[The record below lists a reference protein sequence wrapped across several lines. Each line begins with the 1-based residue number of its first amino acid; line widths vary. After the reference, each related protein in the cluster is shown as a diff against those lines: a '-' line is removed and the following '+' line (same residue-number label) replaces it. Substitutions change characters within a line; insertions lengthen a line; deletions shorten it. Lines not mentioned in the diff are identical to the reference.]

1 MARCLQAILIGGA
14 IGGAGDLAFA
24 LVNAAVHDRTP
35 MFLLQLIASGA
46 FGQAAFDG
54 GPPMAVA
61 GAAFHFALS
70 WLWAG
75 VYVAASRRLPWLIAN
90 PWPSA
95 FVFGTLVFLTMRL
108 VVLPLSAFPFPVS
121 FKPVPSLLDL
131 LSHLFLFALPI
142 AWAAR
147 RCCR

>member
-1 MARCLQAILIGGA
+1 MPRCVRAILVGGA
-14 IGGAGDLAFA
+14 IGGAGDIAFA
-24 LVNAAVHDRTP
+24 LANAAAHGMP
-35 MFLLQLIASGA
+35 PIELLQVVASGIFGKSA
-46 FGQAAFDG
+46 FTG
-54 GPPMAVA
+54 GLPMAVA
-61 GAAFHFALS
+61 GLAFHFLLS

-75 VYVAASRRLPWLIAN
+75 VYVVASRRATWLAAK

-95 FVFGTLVFLTMRL
+95 MAFGVFVFLTMRL

-142 AWAAR
+142 ALATR
-147 RCCR
+147 RWCR

>member
-1 MARCLQAILIGGA
+1 MTRCLRAILVGGA

-24 LVNAAVHDRTP
+24 LANTLAHDKTP

-46 FGQAAFDG
+46 FGKAAFDG
-54 GPPMAVA
+54 GVPMAAV

-75 VYVAASRRLPWLIAN
+75 VYVAVSRRWPRMVAKPWLSTIA
-90 PWPSA
+90 
-95 FVFGTLVFLTMRL
+95 FGVCVFLAMRL

-121 FKPVPSLLDL
+121 FKPLPSLLDL
-131 LSHLFLFALPI
+131 LSHVYLFALPI
-142 AWAAR
+142 AWATR
-147 RCCR
+147 RWCR

>member
-1 MARCLQAILIGGA
+1 MARCRQAILVGGA

-24 LVNAAVHDRTP
+24 LVNAAVHDKTP
-35 MFLLQLIASGA
+35 VFLLQVIASGA
-46 FGQAAFDG
+46 FGQAAFAG
-54 GPPMAVA
+54 GLPMAMA
-61 GAAFHFALS
+61 GVAFHFALS

-75 VYVAASRRLPWLIAN
+75 VYMAASRRLPWPIAN

-95 FVFGTLVFLTMRL
+95 FVFGTFVFLTMRL
-108 VVLPLSAFPFPVS
+108 VVLPLSAFPYPVS

-142 AWAAR
+142 AWATQR
-147 RCCR
+147 WCR

>member
-1 MARCLQAILIGGA
+1 MTRCVRAILVGGA

-24 LVNAAVHDRTP
+24 LANTVAHGKTP

-46 FGQAAFDG
+46 FGRAAFDG
-54 GPPMAVA
+54 GLPMAAA

-75 VYVAASRRLPWLIAN
+75 VYAAASRRLPWMLAK
-90 PWPSA
+90 PWPA
-95 FVFGTLVFLTMRL
+95 TIAFGTGVFLAMRL

-121 FKPVPSLLDL
+121 FKPLPSLLDL
-131 LSHLFLFALPI
+131 LSHVFLFALPI
-142 AWAAR
+142 AWATR
-147 RCCR
+147 RWCR